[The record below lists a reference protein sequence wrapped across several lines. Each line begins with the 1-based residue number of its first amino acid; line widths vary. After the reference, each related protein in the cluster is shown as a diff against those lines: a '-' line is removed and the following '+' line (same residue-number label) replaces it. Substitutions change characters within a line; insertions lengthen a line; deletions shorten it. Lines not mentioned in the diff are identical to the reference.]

1 MSEIMQIT
9 GNTTHR
15 LSIDD
20 TRNHTPRLD
29 VTRHDET
36 PYART
41 VNGIEKHENTIRID
55 GP

>member
-1 MSEIMQIT
+1 MKV
-9 GNTTHR
+9 
-15 LSIDD
+15 
-20 TRNHTPRLD
+20 LD
-29 VTRHDET
+29 FTRHDET